1 MTHTRRGR
9 PPLAINPLELR
20 LWWEGHGGRR
30 PLSLRELGRK
40 LGTSE
45 TTIRRHLRTLRAAGQ
60 LDDHTRARNLA
71 THGGLP
77 KGGRPATVPGKR
89 K

>member
-1 MTHTRRGR
+1 MTRTRRGR
-9 PPLAINPLELR
+9 PPLAVNPLELR
-20 LWWEGHGGRR
+20 LWWEGHGRRR

-45 TTIRRHLRTLRAAGQ
+45 STVRRHLRHLREAGQ
-60 LDDHTRARNLA
+60 LNADTRARNLA

-77 KGGRPATVPGKR
+77 KGGRPATHRKR
-89 K
+89 